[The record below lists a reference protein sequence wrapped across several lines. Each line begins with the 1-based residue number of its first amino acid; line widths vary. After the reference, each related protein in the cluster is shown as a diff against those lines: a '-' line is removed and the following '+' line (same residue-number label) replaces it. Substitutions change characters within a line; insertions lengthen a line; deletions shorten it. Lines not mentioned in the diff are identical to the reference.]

1 MSYTAFG
8 LNLRVSRGS
17 FCDKFTRLAHRDD
30 EAEHFYTGR
39 IQGKLM
45 LNYADEQARSLA
57 EEEAHYG
64 NSAYAHGNVS
74 AIHNGH
80 NEKHQLLRRIQ
91 YHDFAAEHFGGN
103 VSRTFNYIVNH
114 NDYKPAQLRMKLWFA
129 VCDSPRI
136 IAAYRRP
143 PSNEGSLQQ
152 VRPYHEGYRR
162 RNQDISRWL
171 YVTM

>member
-1 MSYTAFG
+1 MSYNPFG
-8 LNLRVSRGS
+8 VNLCRSRGS
-17 FCDKFTRLAHRDD
+17 WCDNFAHLAHRDD
-30 EAEHFYTGR
+30 EAEHFPTVR

-74 AIHNGH
+74 AIHN
-80 NEKHQLLRRIQ
+80 EKRQLLRRIQ

-103 VSRTFNYIVNH
+103 VSRTFKYIVNH

-129 VCDSPRI
+129 IRH
-136 IAAYRRP
+136 
-143 PSNEGSLQQ
+143 GSLLLTGDRHQTRVAYNKF
-152 VRPYHEGYRR
+152 VRTTK
-162 RNQDISRWL
+162 
-171 YVTM
+171 VTDEEIRIFLDGCT